1 MQHRIEQLEQLGR
14 FRTAETHRATL
25 QSFILFRNGKDL
37 TISHLN
43 SDLMLLY
50 EAFLKNRRV
59 CPNTI
64 SFYMRILRAVYNQA
78 AEKGLCSQK
87 YPFKHVYTGIDKTVK
102 RALALNHLK
111 VLKALPLE
119 NEPQLA
125 FARDLFL
132 FSFYTRG
139 MSFIDMAYLH
149 KKDIN
154 NNTLLYRRRKTG
166 QCIYIQWERCMQ
178 DIVDRY
184 PTPPESPYLLPIICP
199 PYAFGSTPKDTARPA
214 PQEERSKILQE
225 RRCYQKALH
234 SINHQLKILSK
245 RMGLPASLT
254 TYVAR
259 HTWANIARNQDIP
272 IPVISEG
279 LGHHSEQ
286 TTRIYLTSLDTSIIN
301 EANRKIIEI
310 V

>member
-1 MQHRIEQLEQLGR
+1 MKSTFFTFMQHRIDQLEQLGR

-37 TISHLN
+37 SLSRFN

-87 YPFKHVYTGIDKTVK
+87 YPFRHVYTGVDKTVK

-111 VLKALPLE
+111 ELKALSLG
-119 NEPQLA
+119 NEPRLA

-154 NNTLLYRRRKTG
+154 NHTLSYRRRKTG

-178 DIVDRY
+178 DIVNRY
-184 PTPPESPYLLPIICP
+184 PTPPESPYLLPIIYP
-199 PYAFGSTPKDTARPA
+199 PYTSG
-214 PQEERSKILQE
+214 LQE

-245 RMGLPASLT
+245 RMGLPAPLT

-286 TTRIYLTSLDTSIIN
+286 TTRIYLTSLDTSIID

>member
-1 MQHRIEQLEQLGR
+1 MKSTFFTFMQHRIDQLEQLGR

-37 TISHLN
+37 SISRFN

-102 RALALNHLK
+102 RALTLNHLK
-111 VLKALPLE
+111 ALKALPLG
-119 NEPQLA
+119 NEPRLA

-154 NNTLLYRRRKTG
+154 NYTLSYRRRKTG

-178 DIVDRY
+178 DIVNRY
-184 PTPPESPYLLPIICP
+184 PTPPESPYLLPILCP
-199 PYAFGSTPKDTARPA
+199 PYTSG
-214 PQEERSKILQE
+214 LQE

-245 RMGLPASLT
+245 RMGLPAPLT

-259 HTWANIARNQDIP
+259 HTWASIARNQDIP

-286 TTRIYLTSLDTSIIN
+286 TTRIYLTSLDTSIID
-301 EANRKIIEI
+301 EANRKIIDI

>member
-1 MQHRIEQLEQLGR
+1 MQRRIDQLEQLGR

-37 TISHLN
+37 SLSRFN
-43 SDLMLLY
+43 ADLMLLY

-64 SFYMRILRAVYNQA
+64 SFYMRILRTIYNQA
-78 AEKGLCSQK
+78 IEKGLCAQK

-102 RALALNHLK
+102 RALGLNHLK
-111 VLKALPLE
+111 ALKALPLE
-119 NEPQLA
+119 NEPRLA

-139 MSFIDMAYLH
+139 MSFIDIAYLR

-154 NNTLLYRRRKTG
+154 NNTLSYRRRKTG

-178 DIVDRY
+178 NIVDRY
-184 PTPPESPYLLPIICP
+184 PTPSESPYLLPIIHP
-199 PYAFGSTPKDTARPA
+199 PYASD
-214 PQEERSKILQE
+214 LQE

-245 RMGLPASLT
+245 RMGLPAPLT

-259 HTWANIARNQDIP
+259 HTWANIARNQNIP
-272 IPVISEG
+272 IHVISEG
-279 LGHHSEQ
+279 LGHNSEQ
-286 TTRIYLTSLDTSIIN
+286 TTQIYLTSLDTSIIN

>member
-1 MQHRIEQLEQLGR
+1 MKSTFFTFMQHRIDQLEQLGR

-37 TISHLN
+37 SISRFN

-87 YPFKHVYTGIDKTVK
+87 YPFKHVYTGIGKTVK
-102 RALALNHLK
+102 RALSLNHLK
-111 VLKALPLE
+111 ALKALPLG
-119 NEPQLA
+119 NEPRLA

-154 NNTLLYRRRKTG
+154 NYTLSYRRRKTG

-184 PTPPESPYLLPIICP
+184 PTPQESPYLLPILCP
-199 PYAFGSTPKDTARPA
+199 PYTSG
-214 PQEERSKILQE
+214 LQE

-245 RMGLPASLT
+245 RMGLPAPLT

-259 HTWANIARNQDIP
+259 HTWASIARNQDIP

-286 TTRIYLTSLDTSIIN
+286 TTRIYLTSLDTSIID
-301 EANRKIIEI
+301 EANRKIIDI

>member
-1 MQHRIEQLEQLGR
+1 MKSTFFTFMQRRIDQLEQLGR

-37 TISHLN
+37 SLSRFN

-64 SFYMRILRAVYNQA
+64 SFYMRILRTIYNQA
-78 AEKGLCSQK
+78 IEKGLCAQK

-102 RALALNHLK
+102 RALGLNHLK
-111 VLKALPLE
+111 ALKALPLE
-119 NEPQLA
+119 NEPRLA

-139 MSFIDMAYLH
+139 MSFIDMAYLR

-154 NNTLLYRRRKTG
+154 NDTLSYRRRKTG
-166 QCIYIQWERCMQ
+166 QCIYIQWEHCMQ
-178 DIVDRY
+178 DIVNRY
-184 PTPPESPYLLPIICP
+184 PTPPESPYLLPIIYP
-199 PYAFGSTPKDTARPA
+199 PYASG
-214 PQEERSKILQE
+214 LQE

-245 RMGLPASLT
+245 RMGLPAPLT

-259 HTWANIARNQDIP
+259 HTWANIARNQNIP
-272 IPVISEG
+272 IHVISEG
-279 LGHHSEQ
+279 LGHNSEQ
-286 TTRIYLTSLDTSIIN
+286 TTQIYLTSLDTSIIN
-301 EANRKIIEI
+301 EANRKIIET